1 MFHVLNSDNGY
12 LSFLVPSLQDD
23 ITGTGNEPCH
33 FVYIS
38 GDVNLER
45 LADKYKTREICR
57 NTLNQ
62 FFFTESL
69 YRQCLPDGSWFSCL
83 SLQDDISTTTTGT
96 GNENKVG
103 WTNYSLCWTASTQKI
118 MEDLN
123 QKAGCPDEAS
133 EEAKEVRTKNSDL
146 LKKKL

>member
-1 MFHVLNSDNGY
+1 MNHATLFTFPVMSTWRDLRTSTKLVKYYAEILNS
-12 LSFLVPSLQDD
+12 
-23 ITGTGNEPCH
+23 
-33 FVYIS
+33 IS
-38 GDVNLER
+38 R
-45 LADKYKTREICR
+45 I
-57 NTLNQ
+57 

-69 YRQCLPDGSWFSCL
+69 YRQCLLDGSWFSCP
-83 SLQDDISTTTTGT
+83 SLQDDITTGT

-133 EEAKEVRTKNSDL
+133 EEAKEVRTKIL
-146 LKKKL
+146 I

>member
-1 MFHVLNSDNGY
+1 MVTLVS
-12 LSFLVPSLQDD
+12 LSQVSKTTSPEPEMNHATLFTFPVMSTWRDLRTSTKLV
-23 ITGTGNEPCH
+23 
-33 FVYIS
+33 
-38 GDVNLER
+38 
-45 LADKYKTREICR
+45 KYAEI
-57 NTLNQ
+57 LIQ

-133 EEAKEVRTKNSDL
+133 EEAKEVRTKISDL

>member
-1 MFHVLNSDNGY
+1 MQKYPIQFHDF
-12 LSFLVPSLQDD
+12 FL
-23 ITGTGNEPCH
+23 
-33 FVYIS
+33 
-38 GDVNLER
+38 
-45 LADKYKTREICR
+45 
-57 NTLNQ
+57 
-62 FFFTESL
+62 FTESL
-69 YRQCLPDGSWFSCL
+69 YRQCLLDGSWFSCP
-83 SLQDDISTTTTGT
+83 SLQDDITTGT